1 MMTEIPL
8 LRSEWLDLPIEEPT
22 VADVLRILNKSAK
35 TADAKGESKV
45 GDWRRGQAGRIGV
58 YRADYLKLLGI
69 DGDYEPKAGELI
81 GHLRGNKERYD
92 KSVYSPALQGDIDV
106 LVNVLLLYHVVNYMS
121 EDRVDDTPEVRQIA
135 KRINQ
140 QIDNVEEA
148 QEGERKIGWR
158 SRYAESRYKDEE
170 KSLALEMRDPLTGLK
185 NRRAFTDSLTG
196 EVDRAIR
203 IQAKAKTKLP
213 LVVVMM
219 DLVNFKRVNDA
230 HGQKAGDL
238 LLRKIAERLDG
249 GLRKGDEKGRWG
261 GDEFVLILP
270 GTSLETATEVMG
282 KLQSNIR
289 KPINLPKAKAVEM
302 DSRFGLA
309 EFPADLVIPEPEK
322 LTGKIIEN
330 LAGQLIDRADVVL
343 TEAKKE
349 KTEGKIV
356 TWSEKSEQ

>member
-1 MMTEIPL
+1 MTSEIL
-8 LRSEWLDLPIEEPT
+8 SRLDGLGFPIEKLT
-22 VADVLRILNKSAK
+22 VADVLGTLENSAK
-35 TADAKGESKV
+35 TADAKGDF
-45 GDWRRGQAGRIGV
+45 GTALYLTAQAGRIRG
-58 YRADYLKLLGI
+58 YRADDCLPVVKLIDDLERNKKSYSQDVYLWSFEADIILLK
-69 DGDYEPKAGELI
+69 EELF
-81 GHLRGNKERYD
+81 
-92 KSVYSPALQGDIDV
+92 KS
-106 LVNVLLLYHVVNYMS
+106 LLYNVVKESMS

-140 QIDNVEEA
+140 QIDDVEEA
-148 QEGERKIGWR
+148 QEGKREIGWR
-158 SRYAESRYKDEE
+158 SRYAESQHKREE
-170 KSLALEMRDPLTGLK
+170 ERLALEMRDPLTGLK

-203 IQAKAKTKLP
+203 IQAKEKTKLP

-230 HGQKAGDL
+230 YGQKVGDL

-289 KPINLPKAKAVEM
+289 KSINLPKTKAVEM

-322 LTGKIIEN
+322 LTGKVIEN
-330 LAGQLIDRADVVL
+330 LAGQLIDRADVAL